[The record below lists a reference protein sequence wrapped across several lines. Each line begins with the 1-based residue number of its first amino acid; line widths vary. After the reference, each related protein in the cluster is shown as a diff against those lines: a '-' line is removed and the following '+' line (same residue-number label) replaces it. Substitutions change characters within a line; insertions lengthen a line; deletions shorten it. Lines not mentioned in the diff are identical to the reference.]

1 MHHQQPPQHHQLDQ
15 YHQMHNHQMSLMS
28 DQQAAAAAYS
38 QHQWHH
44 QQSTAE
50 SHMMANQTYQL
61 HSPNHSN
68 YHHMSS
74 PNQQMLLMQPP
85 SSHQPPPAQNQHQQQ
100 QQSHQPQMSPQLNA
114 GGNNYIGQSPPQTV
128 RSTENGSTSD
138 DSDDNALND
147 PNVSF
152 HSKAFPDKFPKI
164 KSRREFEKSRTQKQ
178 KISRQCKQRS
188 NSASRHYSAL
198 CLSKQAKW
206 RKTRAKHKI

>member
-1 MHHQQPPQHHQLDQ
+1 MLSLQTFHTPSFGDEEFDIPQMHHQPAPPQHHQLDQ
-15 YHQMHNHQMSLMS
+15 YHHQMHNHQMGFSN
-28 DQQAAAAAYS
+28 DQQAAYG

-44 QQSTAE
+44 QQQHQQPTAE

-85 SSHQPPPAQNQHQQQ
+85 STHQPPTQNQQHQQQ
-100 QQSHQPQMSPQLNA
+100 QPPHQPQMSPQLNA

-128 RSTENGSTSD
+128 RSNENGSTSD

-152 HSKAFPDKFPKI
+152 DLV
-164 KSRREFEKSRTQKQ
+164 R
-178 KISRQCKQRS
+178 KISENFPAKKKVWCFCHCSS
-188 NSASRHYSAL
+188 NTHT
-198 CLSKQAKW
+198 
-206 RKTRAKHKI
+206 KTDP

>member
-1 MHHQQPPQHHQLDQ
+1 LILSSQTFHTPSFGDEEFDIPQMHHQPAPPQHHQQLDQ
-15 YHQMHNHQMSLMS
+15 YHHQMHNHQMGLMN
-28 DQQAAAAAYS
+28 DQQAAAAYS

-85 SSHQPPPAQNQHQQQ
+85 SAHQPPTQNQQHQQQQQ

-128 RSTENGSTSD
+128 RSNENGSTSD

-147 PNVSF
+147 PNVSISF
-152 HSKAFPDKFPKI
+152 FLISINSCSQSFSKSSRSKKHFMPKF
-164 KSRREFEKSRTQKQ
+164 
-178 KISRQCKQRS
+178 
-188 NSASRHYSAL
+188 AH
-198 CLSKQAKW
+198 
-206 RKTRAKHKI
+206 KHDP

>member
-1 MHHQQPPQHHQLDQ
+1 LIFSLFQTFHTPSFGDEEFDIPLLHQPTQVQHHQLDQ
-15 YHQMHNHQMSLMS
+15 YHQMHNHQMSLMN
-28 DQQAAAAAYS
+28 DQQAAYN

-44 QQSTAE
+44 QQSPAE

-85 SSHQPPPAQNQHQQQ
+85 TSHPPPTQNHQQQ
-100 QQSHQPQMSPQLNA
+100 QQQPSQHPPQMSPQLNA

-128 RSTENGSTSD
+128 RSNENGSTSD

-147 PNVSF
+147 PNVSYF
-152 HSKAFPDKFPKI
+152 I
-164 KSRREFEKSRTQKQ
+164 KQNFFLL
-178 KISRQCKQRS
+178 
-188 NSASRHYSAL
+188 SA
-198 CLSKQAKW
+198 
-206 RKTRAKHKI
+206 